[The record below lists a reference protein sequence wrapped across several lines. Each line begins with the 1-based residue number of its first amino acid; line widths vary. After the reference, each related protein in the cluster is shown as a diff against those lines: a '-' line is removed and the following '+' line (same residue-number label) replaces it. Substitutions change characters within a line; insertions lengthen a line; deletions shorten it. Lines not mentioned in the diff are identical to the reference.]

1 MQVAVEVS
9 YYPLTPDYVAPI
21 VAFIQ
26 DLKATEGLRIATNQ
40 MSTQIAGEYDLVMNS
55 LQAAMKKCLSDGP
68 KASMVLKI
76 LKPRL
81 SRGLWFI
88 PAASDQKL

>member
-1 MQVAVEVS
+1 MQVAVEIS

-26 DLKATEGLRIATNQ
+26 DLKKTEGLKIATNQ
-40 MSTQIAGEYDLVMNS
+40 MSTQIAGDYDLVMNS
-55 LQAAMKKCLSDGP
+55 LQAAMKKCLADGP

-76 LKPRL
+76 LNVEIEPGK
-81 SRGLWFI
+81 
-88 PAASDQKL
+88 AVEV